1 MAVLSR
7 TAARAFAGADPVEP
21 VATGRTFGGP
31 VAPGNQA
38 SGGGAR
44 PSDSWVSYHG
54 LLVAVTAAALAGCG
68 ADSPEPPSWDDRP
81 QRIVSL
87 DYCADQYVLKFAERD
102 RILAVSPDAGR
113 EFSYMRDHAAGLP
126 TVRPVAEDVIVLK
139 PDLVVRA
146 YGGGPQAA
154 VMFQRAGVPV
164 HNVPWAEDIEAVT
177 EVILETARALGSAE
191 QGQAVA
197 ADMQAR
203 LTALPSPPE
212 RVEALYMTPAGVT
225 SGPGSLVHEIMVAA
239 GLDNFQTRPGWR
251 PIPLERLA
259 YERPDLIVPALF
271 DNLTN
276 HPHAWSP
283 MRHPVARSQLQAR
296 ETIPIQGAWTACGA
310 WFLMDAVEALAAGA
324 SR

>member
-1 MAVLSR
+1 MAV
-7 TAARAFAGADPVEP
+7 
-21 VATGRTFGGP
+21 
-31 VAPGNQA
+31 
-38 SGGGAR
+38 
-44 PSDSWVSYHG
+44 
-54 LLVAVTAAALAGCG
+54 ALAGCS
-68 ADSPEPPSWDDRP
+68 ADSPEPPSSDHRP

-87 DYCADQYVLKFAERD
+87 DFCADQYVLRFAERD
-102 RILAVSPDAGR
+102 RILALSPDAER
-113 EFSYMRDHAAGLP
+113 EFSYMREQAAGLP

-164 HNVPWAEDIEAVT
+164 HNVPWAESIEAVT
-177 EVILETARALGSAE
+177 EVVLETASALGSE
-191 QGQAVA
+191 DRGQAVA
-197 ADMQAR
+197 TEMQAR
-203 LTALPSPPE
+203 LAALPSLVQD
-212 RVEALYMTPAGVT
+212 VEALYMTPAGVT
-225 SGPGSLVHEIMVAA
+225 SGPGSLVHEIFVAA
-239 GLDNFQTRPGWR
+239 GLENFQTRPGWR

-259 YERPDLIVPALF
+259 YERPDLIVPAFF

-296 ETIPIQGAWTACGA
+296 ETIPMQGAWTACGA

-324 SR
+324 AR

>member
-7 TAARAFAGADPVEP
+7 TAARVFTGAHPVEAAAP
-21 VATGRTFGGP
+21 GRTIGGP
-31 VAPGNQA
+31 AAQVHRA
-38 SGGGAR
+38 SEGIAR
-44 PSDSWVSYHG
+44 PGASRVSCHG
-54 LLVAVTAAALAGCG
+54 MLMAVTAAALAGCG
-68 ADSPEPPSWDDRP
+68 ADSPNLPSRDARP

-87 DYCADQYVLKFAERD
+87 DYCADQYVLKFVERD

-126 TVRPVAEDVIVLK
+126 TVRPVAEDVIILE

-154 VMFQRAGVPV
+154 AMFQRAGVPV
-164 HNVPWAEDIEAVT
+164 HNVPWAEDIGAVT
-177 EVILETARALGSAE
+177 EVVLETARALGSAE
-191 QGQAVA
+191 QGRTVA
-197 ADMQAR
+197 EEMQAR
-203 LTALPSPPE
+203 LAALPSPQQE
-212 RVEALYMTPAGVT
+212 TQALYMTPAGVT
-225 SGPGSLVHEIMVAA
+225 SGPGSLVHEIIVAA
-239 GLDNFQTRPGWR
+239 GLENFQTRPGWR

-259 YERPDLIVPALF
+259 YERPDLIVPAFF

-310 WFLMDAVEALAAGA
+310 WFLMDAVEALAAGTA
-324 SR
+324 R